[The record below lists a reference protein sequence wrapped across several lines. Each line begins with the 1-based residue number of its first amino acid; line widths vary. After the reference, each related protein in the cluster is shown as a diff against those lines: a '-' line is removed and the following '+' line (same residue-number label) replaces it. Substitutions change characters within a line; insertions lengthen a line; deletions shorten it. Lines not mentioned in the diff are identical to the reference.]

1 MKTTYLI
8 ATTVICLAL
17 AAPLAAHHNSPADP
31 EIGDM
36 MGMHEYAIDNLDNT
50 MGSMDPSNDESIES
64 SEGSMPEDTGQSNRV
79 GIPVDP
85 EMDNGGNRGGW

>member
-36 MGMHEYAIDNLDNT
+36 MGMHEEAIDSLDT
-50 MGSMDPSNDESIES
+50 GSMDPSNDTSIVS
-64 SEGSMPEDTGQSNRV
+64 SGGSMPEDTDPPSNRES
-79 GIPVDP
+79 IPVDP

>member
-36 MGMHEYAIDNLDNT
+36 MGMHDEAIESLDT
-50 MGSMDPSNDESIES
+50 GSMDPSNDASIES
-64 SEGSMPEDTGQSNRV
+64 SEGSMPEDTDPQSNRES
-79 GIPVDP
+79 IPVDP